1 MDPDSPQSM
10 NSHSSLGMASTS
22 TETAPTTQPATA
34 FAMPEGST
42 TSDAASSFAA
52 TWSSTDTAH
61 LLPSKLPVAKVQ
73 RAWERRPQ
81 SPFSRRRVKVGKV
94 WKRGGASSAAIGL
107 GSTLASSSSS
117 MFAFG
122 GLGAAQQSPM
132 RAVKKMRDAQGG
144 ATVSGWE
151 RRGSPTRERRIV
163 TRSNAVEQDLV
174 ELGDEGEAEPM
185 VGEVDMQ
192 VEEELQE
199 EEVLKVEIEN
209 EDGTVLE
216 LDGEEAEAQI
226 QDENWDDESMT
237 EEEVWDATLMHLA
250 QVDEED
256 AHELDVV
263 DTSVHNLPAAVSTQ
277 LQETTTVSWAEIGTQ
292 IEDSSYPVDAS
303 HEAEQTTPEMVMSP
317 SDVVAE
323 PLIPAQKPTLRPA
336 MQCALPEGFVSP
348 VKGRQRR
355 TINQVRLSSANRRRT
370 LPVNFAAQK
379 DPIVASVTAN
389 SEDKI
394 VEPGTMLEPEQ
405 EISAAEAPDE
415 ATVQESDSDSQ
426 NASMG
431 MEEAMHDAEAEKTSG
446 DNEHDPEHEE
456 EWEDIETEDQPVSE
470 NLQAQIA
477 ADAGFQE
484 DLPQPQNADITD
496 ETTQTPT
503 GSSRSATASPTRKSA
518 SPVAGTAGEHHLLA
532 PRRSSRRQSTS
543 PMKPSNIL
551 PSAQR
556 PHLVAFTPIKMP
568 SYKAPASQ
576 TPNQSPISQAME
588 IDDAAASKP
597 VRSSSAPPEE
607 PQMSPRR
614 PKQPRIS
621 DDTALLQAFLHRAA
635 ESKTTKD
642 VSTTAKRESIEN
654 RRDSGSVREALASP
668 EERVVPS
675 DVLADLDPNSPSP
688 RKQFIA
694 ANAAES
700 SRPEKEHIDLDE
712 DELALH
718 SPTRK
723 TFRKSGR
730 VKKQAQILPASAYSA
745 PNRIS
750 IRGATDGVVLKKSEA
765 QELALTTRTNTR
777 KNKSGAV
784 LPPMRLRS
792 MAAEG
797 LMGRTDTVYVEMD
810 IEHPP
815 GRRTV
820 KWSETLVAFQ
830 EGANEPE
837 ISVLSDEL
845 GNEDGVDTEMVGVP
859 SAPAPA
865 DTPSK
870 PRLRRLKPPR
880 TTASSA
886 AAAKF
891 NEAEVTSLPAEP
903 KPKPRVQKRS
913 SRIATPAKLKGA
925 ANSLLHFDPIEPDV
939 VAPAEP
945 KPQEAAA
952 SKGPVSRR
960 KTTTTAPSKL
970 RAPTSSSQTSL
981 SASIAPVGKEN
992 SLIAS
997 PPKKRPG
1004 VAAKSNSTV
1013 AGLPSMKSLPPK
1025 LDFGSKNGNAGEML
1039 GLSSPAKKKTGAKTV
1054 FAPQES
1060 LVSGKYESMSMPGMG
1075 SPAKKRT
1082 RRIGG

>member
-1 MDPDSPQSM
+1 
-10 NSHSSLGMASTS
+10 
-22 TETAPTTQPATA
+22 
-34 FAMPEGST
+34 MPEGST

-61 LLPSKLPVAKVQ
+61 LLPSNLPVAKVQ
-73 RAWERRPQ
+73 RAWERKPQ

-122 GLGAAQQSPM
+122 GLSAAQQSPM

-174 ELGDEGEAEPM
+174 ELGDEGEGEPM
-185 VGEVDMQ
+185 AGEVDMQ

-199 EEVLKVEIEN
+199 AEVLKVEIEN

-250 QVDEED
+250 QVDGED
-256 AHELDVV
+256 THEQDVV

-277 LQETTTVSWAEIGTQ
+277 LQEATTASRAETDTQ

-303 HEAEQTTPEMVMSP
+303 HETEQTTPEMVVSP
-317 SDVVAE
+317 SDVAAE
-323 PLIPAQKPTLRPA
+323 PLMPEQKPALRPA

-348 VKGRQRR
+348 VKGPQRR
-355 TINQVRLSSANRRRT
+355 TINQVRLSNANRRRT
-370 LPVNFAAQK
+370 LPVNFAAQN
-379 DPIVASVTAN
+379 DSIVASVTAN

-394 VEPGTMLEPEQ
+394 VEPGTMVEPEQ
-405 EISAAEAPDE
+405 EISAEAPDE

-426 NASMG
+426 NTSMG
-431 MEEAMHDAEAEKTSG
+431 MEEVMHDAEAGETSG
-446 DNEHDPEHEE
+446 DNEHEDEHEN

-470 NLQAQIA
+470 DLQAQIT

-484 DLPQPQNADITD
+484 DSPQPQNTDITD
-496 ETTQTPT
+496 ETTQAPT
-503 GSSRSATASPTRKSA
+503 GSSQSATASPTRKSA
-518 SPVAGTAGEHHLLA
+518 SPVAGTAGGHPLLA
-532 PRRSSRRQSTS
+532 PRRASRRQSTS

-576 TPNQSPISQAME
+576 TPDQSPVSQAME
-588 IDDAAASKP
+588 IDDAAASMP

-668 EERVVPS
+668 EDRVVPS

-688 RKQFIA
+688 RKQSIA
-694 ANAAES
+694 VNAAES
-700 SRPEKEHIDLDE
+700 SRPEKELIDLDE

-730 VKKQAQILPASAYSA
+730 VKKQAQILPASAHSA

-797 LMGRTDTVYVEMD
+797 LMGKTDTLDVEMD

-859 SAPAPA
+859 TAPAPA

-886 AAAKF
+886 AAAKSS
-891 NEAEVTSLPAEP
+891 EAEVASLPAEP
-903 KPKPRVQKRS
+903 KPKPRIQKRS

-925 ANSLLHFDPIEPDV
+925 ANSLLHLDSIEPDV

-945 KPQEAAA
+945 KPQQAAA

-970 RAPTSSSQTSL
+970 RAPTPTSQTSL

-997 PPKKRPG
+997 PPKKRSG
-1004 VAAKSNSTV
+1004 AAAKSNATA

-1039 GLSSPAKKKTGAKTV
+1039 GLSTPAKKKTVVRTV
-1054 FAPQES
+1054 FTPQES
-1060 LVSGKYESMSMPGMG
+1060 LVSGKDESMSIPGMG